1 MSDPVEQERYEPGAA
16 TPGDTTERVALGPVG
31 YAKGVLATVITL
43 AALFWGAD
51 LFRQVGLN
59 ILTQQ
64 FVAGMLGLCL
74 ALTYLHFPFRRGAAR
89 SEVEPYNWVLAAIG
103 LAAGLYLAVEIPNL
117 VDLVLMRPRDGVIA
131 GGALIVLSIEALRRS
146 SGWALPVIV
155 VLFLFYGL
163 FGDWVPGLL
172 SGRATDVE
180 RLTAYLAIDVNGML
194 GMPIIVACTVIV
206 AFLLFGSLLSATG
219 GAEFLSDLSLALM
232 GRYRGGPAK
241 IAVLASLL
249 FGSVSG
255 SAVANVVASGV
266 ITIPWMK
273 RSGYSPARAAGI
285 EAVASTGGQLMPP
298 VMGASAFLIAEFLQ
312 IPFSQVLLAALVPAI
327 LYYLALFIIIDL
339 DAGKAGIKAVPVSE
353 LPKAWSVLKAGWHY
367 FLPFVVM
374 IYALFSL
381 NWQPQMAVVAA
392 IGALLVTALLFGYKG
407 KRPRLRALL
416 ACIYQTG
423 LGALDI
429 VVITA
434 GAGIVIGVLSLTGL
448 GFSLTLALVSVGE
461 GSLFLLLIIS
471 AVVCIILGMGLPT
484 VGVYV
489 LLAALVAPAIVE
501 LGVLPI
507 SAHLYVMYFG
517 LLSFLTPPVAVA
529 AYAAASIA
537 KADPLSTALQ
547 SMRLGWTAYIVPFLF
562 VSSPALVMQG
572 APLEILL
579 AASTAVFG
587 VFLCSVAMVGFM
599 VRPLGL
605 LHRLVFLVT
614 GLLAL
619 LPYDAFAGATY
630 TDAVGVAFGLLLLSI
645 ELWRKPAAA
654 APGQAL
660 PESEAGR
667 S

>member
-1 MSDPVEQERYEPGAA
+1 MADTPTMGDSDVQVSR
-16 TPGDTTERVALGPVG
+16 DFVG
-31 YAKGVLATVITL
+31 YTKIVIASAITI
-43 AALFWGAD
+43 AALLWGAD
-51 LFRQVGLN
+51 LFRRVGLN

-74 ALTYLHFPFRRGAAR
+74 ALTFLHFPFRRGSTR
-89 SEVEPYNWVLAAIG
+89 NNVPPHDWVLAAIG

-131 GGALIVLSIEALRRS
+131 GGALLVLSIEALRRS
-146 SGWALPVIV
+146 TGWALPIIV
-155 VLFLFYGL
+155 VLFLLYGL
-163 FGDWVPGLL
+163 FGDFVPGMLQ
-172 SGRATDVE
+172 GRATDIE

-194 GMPIIVACTVIV
+194 GLPIIVACTVII

-339 DAGKAGIKAVPVSE
+339 DAGKAGIKAIPASE
-353 LPKAWSVLKAGWHY
+353 LPRAGAVLKAGWHY

-392 IGALLVTALLFGYKG
+392 IGALLVTALAFGYKG
-407 KRPRLRALL
+407 KRPKIADLFAS
-416 ACIYQTG
+416 IYRTG

-429 VVITA
+429 IVITA
-434 GAGIVIGVLSLTGL
+434 GAGMVIGVLSLTGL
-448 GFSLTLALVSVGE
+448 GFSLTLTLVSVGE
-461 GSLFLLLIIS
+461 GNLFLLLLIS

-529 AYAAASIA
+529 AYAAATIA
-537 KADPLSTALQ
+537 KADPLSTALH

-572 APLEILL
+572 APLEIVL
-579 AASTAVFG
+579 ATSTAVFG
-587 VFLCSVAMVGFM
+587 VFLCSVGMVGFM
-599 VRPLGL
+599 VRPLGP
-605 LHRLVFLVT
+605 LHRLVFFVT
-614 GLLAL
+614 GILAL
-619 LPYDAFAGATY
+619 VPYNAFAGADY
-630 TDAVGVAFGLLLLSI
+630 TDVIGVLLGVVLLGWEFWHRYS
-645 ELWRKPAAA
+645 AARRI
-654 APGQAL
+654 AL
-660 PESEAGR
+660 ADALAQSPE
-667 S
+667 